1 MAKPK
6 IINSN
11 PKRTIS
17 FSNFNRLDKGLKI
30 AIGLKWSKLIINDVA
45 EDKIELVEDWIN
57 NNRGKYKGINISL
70 GSTYTRKWVLI
81 FSGIDE
87 LKEGLSSAI
96 KRKFREIILEDVS
109 EEEIKPIQNWIKK
122 NQGKYEDINIRI
134 GVTYKGLHP
143 NEKEKIR
150 NKVGAHVSFFDDAI
164 LNLEENGEKL
174 FFDNWINSESPQKR
188 IDRIKIEIKHQ
199 QKTYK
204 IKGIEKIEKKKIK
217 LELKYLQQLLDQNKI
232 EIEIFDELKKQT
244 EKDISGNAHRR
255 RKRWTDKKR
264 LRLIVRKIDKTLL
277 KKLRKKSSR
286 QAVEIEFQNNYK
298 NYNTDNLIKPLNL
311 EEDYFNYGRDGVI
324 EFGEQFYQIVSEA
337 RKEFP

>member
-57 NNRGKYKGINISL
+57 NNRGKYKGINISI

-150 NKVGAHVSFFDDAI
+150 NKVGADVSFFDDAT
-164 LNLEENGEKL
+164 LHLEENDEKL

-188 IDRIKIEIKHQ
+188 IDRIEREI
-199 QKTYK
+199 
-204 IKGIEKIEKKKIK
+204 
-217 LELKYLQQLLDQNKI
+217 N
-232 EIEIFDELKKQT
+232 
-244 EKDISGNAHRR
+244 
-255 RKRWTDKKR
+255 
-264 LRLIVRKIDKTLL
+264 
-277 KKLRKKSSR
+277 
-286 QAVEIEFQNNYK
+286 
-298 NYNTDNLIKPLNL
+298 
-311 EEDYFNYGRDGVI
+311 
-324 EFGEQFYQIVSEA
+324 
-337 RKEFP
+337 

>member
-1 MAKPK
+1 MAKPE

-11 PKRTIS
+11 RKRTFR
-17 FSNFNRLDKGLKI
+17 FSNFKKLEKGLEI
-30 AIGLKWSKLIINDVA
+30 AIGLKWSTFIITGVA

-150 NKVGAHVSFFDDAI
+150 NKVGADVSFFDDAT
-164 LNLEENGEKL
+164 LHLEENDEKL

-188 IDRIKIEIKHQ
+188 IDRIEREI
-199 QKTYK
+199 
-204 IKGIEKIEKKKIK
+204 
-217 LELKYLQQLLDQNKI
+217 N
-232 EIEIFDELKKQT
+232 
-244 EKDISGNAHRR
+244 
-255 RKRWTDKKR
+255 
-264 LRLIVRKIDKTLL
+264 
-277 KKLRKKSSR
+277 
-286 QAVEIEFQNNYK
+286 
-298 NYNTDNLIKPLNL
+298 
-311 EEDYFNYGRDGVI
+311 
-324 EFGEQFYQIVSEA
+324 
-337 RKEFP
+337 